1 MAAHVKV
8 IDTSF
13 RQHTIKVTPGKYM
26 TEVLEEACKKF
37 GINPNNYSIKHQN
50 KPVDLSRTFR
60 QTGFS
65 SGAKLELVVASR
77 SPSVVSI
84 ALQLPESIAVG
95 AGTARLVDKFPSD
108 TTLWLV
114 LRKFES
120 TEGKNLNFTERGVAS
135 TESGNAGAGRIFYE
149 TPVLNLLGREL
160 ATFGDLQKTLAQL
173 GLNSGSGLIRLTFR
187 KTEQP
192 LEEAISEIGQY
203 FKGTAVEEKKEPE
216 PQVDFITDQVAEAT
230 TTELDGSQD
239 VDMISFDT
247 SQDDNSQDPTPYPE
261 RVDQELV
268 NPALV
273 PQPKAHEPTP
283 PVKFKTEE
291 VMLGPNLRPMTV
303 FAPPSSTTPQAALRP
318 SNDADFEPTISSLKG
333 YQQSLEK
340 KTVNKRLESDAEAE
354 RLEKE
359 QAAALA
365 AITEVNIKLRFPDQT
380 SVQGSFDASTSGT
393 DLYNYVRA
401 VMASPDQPFKL
412 TFAAPKGMQTI
423 PNDAGVKLIKDL
435 RLKGSVLV
443 NFLWEAGASDSARKS
458 RFLKQE
464 VAEKAKEIRVADEPV
479 GTPVEEKGAPTAPQ
493 QPEKEGTAKKLK
505 TGVTPKW
512 LKGLGGKKK

>member
-13 RQHTIKVTPGKYM
+13 RQHTVKVTPGKYM

-84 ALQLPESIAVG
+84 ALQLPESIAAG

-120 TEGKNLNFTERGVAS
+120 AEAKNLNFTERGVAS
-135 TESGNAGAGRIFYE
+135 IESGNAGAGRIFYE

-203 FKGTAVEEKKEPE
+203 FKSASVEEKKEPE
-216 PQVDFITDQVAEAT
+216 PQVDYITDQVAEAKSI
-230 TTELDGSQD
+230 EPNGSQD
-239 VDMISFDT
+239 VDMISFET
-247 SQDDNSQDPTPYPE
+247 SQDDSSQDPTPYPE

-268 NPALV
+268 NPVLT
-273 PQPKAHEPTP
+273 PKPKAQEPTP
-283 PVKFKTEE
+283 PVEFKSEDI
-291 VMLGPNLRPMTV
+291 MLGPNLRPMTV
-303 FAPPSSTTPQAALRP
+303 FAPPSSTTPKAALRP
-318 SNDADFEPTISSLKG
+318 YNEADFEPSISSLKG

-340 KTVNKRLESDAEAE
+340 KTVNRRLESDAEME

-380 SVQGSFDASTSGT
+380 SVQGSFDASASAL

-401 VMASPDQPFKL
+401 VMASPNEPFKL
-412 TFAAPKGMQTI
+412 TFAASNGMQTI
-423 PNDAGVKLIKDL
+423 PNDASVKLIKDI

-443 NFLWEAGASDSARKS
+443 NFLWEAGASDTVRKA
-458 RFLKQE
+458 RFLKHE
-464 VAEKAKEIRVADEPV
+464 VAAKAKEIKVADEPV
-479 GTPVEEKGAPTAPQ
+479 GGPVEEGKGPVATQ
-493 QPEKEGTAKKLK
+493 QVEKEGTAKKLK
-505 TGVTPKW
+505 SGVTPKW